1 MRIPPILIKVG
12 GTEHAP
18 VMSSAPVMAEAVPV
32 ATPPSVPIAVAQ
44 AVPVAMPQQAPTSAV
59 THWSG
64 VHYGATFQITVAPT
78 KREDEERK
86 MTVQLRRHPTTHDG
100 LQRAR
105 ASRCTRK
112 TSRSA

>member
-1 MRIPPILIKVG
+1 
-12 GTEHAP
+12 
-18 VMSSAPVMAEAVPV
+18 MAEAVPV

-44 AVPVAMPQQAPTSAV
+44 AVPVAMPQLAPTSAV

-86 MTVQLRRHPTTHDG
+86 MPVQLRRHPTTHDG